1 MKPATLALPLAAL
14 LALAA
19 CDTTGPLGGPG
30 DLLPTRDE
38 LVAEF
43 GAPAPGQAFVR
54 ETGDRPQ
61 SYRADASH
69 FTDVTTGTGGTLRD
83 FVVDLD
89 GPESFISFS
98 HRADGDTLASG
109 DALTVGA
116 TYAGRG
122 DGGRGSGR
130 LYVTGREGD
139 RIQGVFA
146 ADVNGSGLLPGEWR
160 VTGAFDAA
168 LDPDGR

>member
-1 MKPATLALPLAAL
+1 MTAKILPFLLA

-19 CDTTGPLGGPG
+19 CDAVGPLGGPG
-30 DLLPTRDE
+30 DPLPTRAE

-43 GAPAPGQAFVR
+43 VAPASGEALVR
-54 ETGDRPQ
+54 ETGDRPR

-69 FTDVTTGTGGTLRD
+69 FTNVTTGTDGTLRRFTVD
-83 FVVDLD
+83 ISGPDAFV
-89 GPESFISFS
+89 SFDQL
-98 HRADGDTLASG
+98 ADGDTLEAEG
-109 DALTVGA
+109 ALIVGA

-146 ADVNGSGLLPGEWR
+146 ADFNGSGLFPGEWR